1 MRIFII
7 LSLVALAVADITY
20 FTTADDNI
28 DLDTL
33 MKNSELVKW
42 HMDCFVDRRPCE
54 PFSQSYKDN
63 MVEAVSTACRRCTL
77 AQKNRWN
84 KFLSGLKRDYP
95 WEYEAFQKKYDP
107 DNIYMVTFENAV
119 ADY

>member
-1 MRIFII
+1 M
-7 LSLVALAVADITY
+7 SLVALAVADIKY
-20 FTTADDNI
+20 YTTADDNI
-28 DLDTL
+28 DVDAL

-63 MVEAVSTACRRCTL
+63 MVEAISTACLRCTL

-84 KFLSGLKRDYP
+84 KFLAGLKRDYP
-95 WEYEAFQKKYDP
+95 SEYVAFQKKYDP
-107 DNIYMVTFENAV
+107 NNIYMDEFENAV
-119 ADY
+119 ANF